1 MPASLDLYWIPLGA
15 GTRVVRISG
24 IIYEAL
30 IALVQRRS
38 RRSLYH
44 AALVASIGARV
55 TTIEVAP
62 IPNEHGT
69 RDRGVVAEGA
79 VGSRL
84 LSRFRVFRYEVRRW
98 EGGTIPDLSH
108 AVGGP
113 ISLTADVTRIEAVF
127 DLLPV
132 VPTPVWGRDELANG
146 EMWNSNSVIAWVLS
160 RAGFDLA
167 AVEPPGNGRAPGWH
181 AGLASAAPVT

>member
-1 MPASLDLYWIPLGA
+1 MSSSLDLYWIPLGA

-24 IIYEAL
+24 VIYEAL
-30 IALVQRRS
+30 VALVQRRS

-44 AALVASIGARV
+44 AALVASTGTGQ

-62 IPNEHGT
+62 IPDEHGP

-84 LSRFRVFRYEVRRW
+84 LRRFRIFRYEVRRW
-98 EGGTIPDLSH
+98 EGGQIPDLSH

-113 ISLTADVTRIEAVF
+113 TPLADQVTRIEAVF
-127 DLLPV
+127 DLLPA
-132 VPTPVWGRDELANG
+132 VPTPVWGRDELGNG
-146 EMWNSNSVIAWVLS
+146 EMWNSNSVISWVLS
-160 RAGFDLA
+160 SAGFDLA
-167 AVEPPGNGRAPGWH
+167 AVGAPDNGRAPGWN
-181 AGLASAAPVT
+181 AGIAVAARP